1 MDLHG
6 TLCSESNLSIPLRVY
21 LTNTTNRMKWMEFG
35 HTAILNWW
43 MLISST
49 GIVIPIPFRSQTV
62 LTLLAQ
68 MGPELGSTRR
78 TLF

>member
-6 TLCSESNLSIPLRVY
+6 TLCSASNLSTLLKVY
-21 LTNTTNRMKWMEFG
+21 LTNTANRMKWMEFG

-43 MLISST
+43 MLTSST
-49 GIVIPIPFRSQTV
+49 GIAILIPFRSQTV

-68 MGPELGSTRR
+68 MGPELGFTGQI
-78 TLF
+78 LF